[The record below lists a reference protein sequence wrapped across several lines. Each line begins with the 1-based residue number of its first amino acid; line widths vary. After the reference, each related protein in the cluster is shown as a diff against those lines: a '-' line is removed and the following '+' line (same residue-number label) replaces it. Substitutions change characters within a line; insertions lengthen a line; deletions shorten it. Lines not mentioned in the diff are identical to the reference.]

1 MNSATLQAPSQTA
14 PKSSRNRNRPAQDS
28 TPKSMDVP
36 SGKAAISSPSEL
48 DYHAVV
54 RGVMLVTNKS
64 GLGCRLVSN
73 KSKNHVFALSCDA
86 VRNLCGLA
94 KFDKD
99 NKLVPVSAEIEK
111 AIRDALQTV
120 WAAELNKLLGY
131 GGPLEASDLRMQW
144 DAPVTKAVEV
154 LDEHGKQVER
164 DGKKVYDLSARLS
177 ATARVTRAPKDLSE
191 QILVVSLRTTA
202 AKNRLKQMQ
211 DKPGKYER
219 DEVRQQ
225 HDLVTLHEWKLA
237 QLYAEKAKAE
247 GLTKSIAMLD
257 TLLAEG
263 KLTQDEYAQKRTEIE
278 TAA

>member
-1 MNSATLQAPSQTA
+1 MNSATMQAPSQ
-14 PKSSRNRNRPAQDS
+14 SNQSRSRGRQAGNS
-28 TPKSMDVP
+28 TPKSMEVP
-36 SGKAAISSPSEL
+36 SAKAAISSPETL
-48 DYHAVV
+48 DYQAVV
-54 RGVMLVTNKS
+54 RGIMVIQNKS

-73 KSKNHVFALSCDA
+73 KSKNHVFALACDA

-94 KFDKD
+94 KFDD
-99 NKLVPVSAEIEK
+99 ANKLIPVSPEIEK
-111 AIRDALQTV
+111 AIRDALQNV
-120 WAAELNKLLGY
+120 WATEMNKLIGY
-131 GGPLEASDLRMQW
+131 GGPLETSDLRLQW

-154 LDEHGKQVER
+154 LDANGKQVER

-177 ATARVTRAPKDLSE
+177 ATARVTRSPKDLSE

-219 DEVRQQ
+219 DEVRAQ

-237 QLYAEKAKAE
+237 QLYAEKARE
-247 GLTKSIAMLD
+247 DGLAKSITMLD
-257 TLLAEG
+257 GLLAEG
-263 KLTQDEYAQKRTEIE
+263 KLTQDEYATKRKEIE

>member
-1 MNSATLQAPSQTA
+1 MNSATLQAPSQTV
-14 PKSSRNRNRPAQDS
+14 PSRNRQRKAGEA
-28 TPKSMDVP
+28 TPKSMQVP
-36 SGKAAISSPSEL
+36 SNTAAISSPSEL

-54 RGVMLVTNKS
+54 RGVMCIQNKS
-64 GLGCRLVSN
+64 GLGFRLVSN

-94 KFDKD
+94 KFDAE
-99 NKLVPVSAEIEK
+99 NKLVPVSPEIEK
-111 AIRDALQTV
+111 AIRNALQSV
-120 WAAELNKLLGY
+120 WVAEMNALINY
-131 GGPLEASDLRMQW
+131 GGALDQSDLRMQW

-154 LDEHGKQVER
+154 LDDNGKQVER

-177 ATARVTRAPKDLSE
+177 ATARVTRSPKDLSE
-191 QILVVSLRTTA
+191 MILVVSLRTTA

-219 DEVRQQ
+219 DEVRAQ

-237 QLYAEKAKAE
+237 QLYQQKAAAE
-247 GLTKSIAMLD
+247 GLAKSITMLD
-257 TLLAEG
+257 ELLAGG
-263 KLTQDEYAQKRTEIE
+263 KLTQAEYAAKRTEIE